1 MSIDIRDRGQEW
13 LQDSEQMARNI
24 WLAGLGVYSKSLEEA
39 GERRE
44 QTESLFDTL
53 VDEGRAVE
61 AQTRD
66 SVAEQ
71 VRAANHNVE
80 ARVQALFARL
90 SGVDPRRIDQLN
102 TKVDRLTELV
112 TKLAQ
117 N

>member
-1 MSIDIRDRGQEW
+1 MTVDIRERGQEW

-44 QTESLFDTL
+44 QGENLFESL
-53 VDEGRAVE
+53 VDEGRTVE
-61 AQTRD
+61 AQTREN
-66 SVAEQ
+66 VTQQ
-71 VRAANHNVE
+71 VKAANHNVE

-102 TKVDRLTELV
+102 AKVDRLTELV
-112 TKLAQ
+112 AKLNQ